1 MNPKGQYHCPD
12 WEVVCPFFIKEVT
25 TLKEHTY
32 IKIRI
37 DFKKPMTQQEIEEL
51 VAEMDHEINDDEGR
65 IDSTEFI
72 ETTDF

>member
-1 MNPKGQYHCPD
+1 M
-12 WEVVCPFFIKEVT
+12 
-25 TLKEHTY
+25 KEHTY